1 MDVVVAAA
9 VGGNGYFW
17 VHYLTPAAAA
27 VGAVPEVVGAEAVSV
42 AEVSVGVAAV
52 DSAVDSAVAL
62 AEAAALVAAAP
73 AGVGK
78 FCPSYSE
85 SGNSVSI
92 RDTQT

>member
-52 DSAVDSAVAL
+52 DSAVAL
-62 AEAAALVAAAP
+62 AEAAASVAAAP